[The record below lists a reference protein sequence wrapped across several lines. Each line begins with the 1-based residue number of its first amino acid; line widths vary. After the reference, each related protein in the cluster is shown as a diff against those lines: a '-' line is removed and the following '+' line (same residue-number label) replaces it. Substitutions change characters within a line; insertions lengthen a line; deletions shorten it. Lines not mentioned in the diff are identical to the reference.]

1 MSQDK
6 PNEHEDTKEWETWM
20 DNLII
25 EDTLQKE
32 NIPFYQYSEFENVKL
47 ISGNIYEAFFKISR
61 KTIALKCIKRHRKL
75 EIHDNILKFYGITK
89 QENANNYMIILEY
102 SNNGSLRQ
110 YLKTNFQKM
119 DWNTKLNLAK
129 QISNVLMYLH
139 SNEIIHGKLI
149 KRHRKLEIHDNIL
162 KFYGITKQENA
173 NNYMIILEYSNNGS
187 LRQYLKTNFQKM
199 DWNTK
204 LNLAKQISNVL
215 MYLHSNEIIHG
226 KLNSENILVQ
236 NGNIKLNVFG
246 LTKIMPESL
255 NFLQNTLGPIQ
266 YIDPQYLEIFGAIGK
281 NKSSD
286 IFSLGIILWEI
297 SSGNSPFEMEPS
309 SNIDLLNNIVKGK
322 REMIIQGTPP
332 KYKEIYTD
340 CWKHNGNSRPDISQV
355 FKNLSEIIIPCEGV
369 EIKTPQLQP
378 YNVTDEVISVK
389 SEISNKQKEKEV
401 KSDPPFVDVA
411 DEVNIFIKDLFEF
424 FIDSYEKQDLEI
436 HSIMV
441 KNYIR
446 EHNKNPVE
454 ILYEMISNQSH
465 SHYRLA
471 SLIGFFYKNGIGT
484 IVDNKMA
491 FKFFSLAT
499 NEIINMK
506 NTSPNSLSLR
516 KLHENNREI
525 GSIYLA
531 DMHLDGLGVKKNRKE
546 AFKISSKVANE
557 GSIRALEFVAMCYEF
572 GCGVKKN
579 EKKAFELNLW
589 SAEEGCPVGQSRV
602 SCCHIGGMG
611 TAVDYSEAFKWAMI
625 SALSGNIFAMKI
637 IGLCYSNGVG
647 MGRDYEAGFKW
658 FSKAAEKE
666 CSVSQYLLGH
676 CYKNGE
682 GIDKDEVK
690 AFEWFKKSAEND
702 HITAQYW
709 IGKCFYE
716 GYGTGKDTV
725 KAIYWLNKAKENE
738 NMDANKLLEEIINK
752 IV

>member
-47 ISGNIYEAFFKISR
+47 ISGNIYEAIFKISQ
-61 KTIALKCIKRHRKL
+61 KTIALKCVYLNNKFTLDNLINEIKRYRKL

-129 QISNVLMYLH
+129 QI
-139 SNEIIHGKLI
+139 
-149 KRHRKLEIHDNIL
+149 
-162 KFYGITKQENA
+162 A
-173 NNYMIILEYSNNGS
+173 
-187 LRQYLKTNFQKM
+187 
-199 DWNTK
+199 
-204 LNLAKQISNVL
+204 NVL

-246 LTKIMPESL
+246 LTKIIPESL
-255 NFLQNTLGPIQ
+255 KFLQNTLGPIQ
-266 YIDPQYLEIFGAIGK
+266 YIDPQYLEFFGAIGK
-281 NKSSD
+281 NKSLD

-355 FKNLSEIIIPCEGV
+355 VKNLSEIIIPCENV
-369 EIKTPQLQP
+369 ETKTLQLQS

-389 SEISNKQKEKEV
+389 SEISNKQKEVEV

-411 DEVNIFIKDLFEF
+411 DEVNMFIKDLFEF
-424 FIDSYEKQDLEI
+424 FIDSYEKQDRRI

-446 EHNKNPVE
+446 EYNKNPVE
-454 ILYEMISNQSH
+454 ILYEMISHQSH
-465 SHYRLA
+465 SHYRLT
-471 SLIGFFYKNGIGT
+471 SLIGFFYKYGIGT
-484 IVDNKMA
+484 IVDYKMA
-491 FKFFSLAT
+491 FKFFSLAA
-499 NEIINMK
+499 NEIIDMK
-506 NTSPNSLSLR
+506 NTSPNSVSLR

-525 GSIYLA
+525 GFIYLA
-531 DMHLDGLGVKKNRKE
+531 DMYLNGLGIKKNQKE
-546 AFKISSKVANE
+546 AFKIYSKVVNE
-557 GSIRALEFVAMCYEF
+557 GSIRALQFVAMCYA
-572 GCGVKKN
+572 GGYGVEKN
-579 EKKAFELNLW
+579 VKKAFELYLK
-589 SAEEGCPVGQSRV
+589 SAEEGYLVGQRIV
-602 SCCHIGGMG
+602 GYYYQNG
-611 TAVDYSEAFKWAMI
+611 TGIAVDDSESFRWFMK
-625 SALSGNIFAMKI
+625 SALSGNIIAMNN
-637 IGLCYSNGVG
+637 IGSSYFNGIGVG
-647 MGRDYEAGFKW
+647 KDYEEAFKW
-658 FSKAAEKE
+658 ILKAAEKE
-666 CSVSQYLLGH
+666 YSFAQYNLGL
-676 CYKNGE
+676 CYENGD
-682 GIDKDEVK
+682 GIDQDKVK
-690 AFEWFKKSAEND
+690 AFEWVKKAAEND
-702 HITAQYW
+702 HIDSQHW
-709 IGKCFYE
+709 IGRYFYE
-716 GYGTGKDTV
+716 GKDTV
-725 KAIYWLNKAKENE
+725 KAIYWLNTAKENG
-738 NMDANKLLEEIINK
+738 NMDANKLLEKIINK